1 MHQIKYVG
9 TSPVSL
15 SVCTIVMTNNGNFL
29 KRHSSKTEMTVFSL
43 KKKEGLFY
51 WNLNQQGENQEQGE
65 SQVSVYSLSRNGL
78 AREEK

>member
-9 TSPVSL
+9 PSPVSL

-29 KRHSSKTEMTVFSL
+29 KGHSSKTEITVFSF
-43 KKKEGLFY
+43 KKKSLFY